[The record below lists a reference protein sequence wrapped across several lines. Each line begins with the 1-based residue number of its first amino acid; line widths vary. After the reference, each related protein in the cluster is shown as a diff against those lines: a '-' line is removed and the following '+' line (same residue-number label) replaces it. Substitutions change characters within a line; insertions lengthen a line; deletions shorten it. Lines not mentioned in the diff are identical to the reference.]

1 MPWCLKTMKSM
12 RAGCV
17 LRSVKSNTASTKP
30 GLLSMVEVSKVSHK
44 DLPDLVHQRDQM
56 AADRM
61 FREAVKAVARG
72 DYRCAEFFNDQMIK
86 IALKYIHV
94 DRDD

>member
-1 MPWCLKTMKSM
+1 
-12 RAGCV
+12 
-17 LRSVKSNTASTKP
+17 
-30 GLLSMVEVSKVSHK
+30 MVEVSKVSHK
-44 DLPDLVHQRDQM
+44 DLPDLVHSRDQM

-72 DYRCAEFFNDQMIK
+72 DYRCAEFFNDQMTK
-86 IALKYIHV
+86 IALKYIEL